1 MQLTSFM
8 AMMEDSNFT
17 DLHQL
22 QQKYSVVKTN
32 ELLSCL
38 NKYFYKKTDLKLNS
52 YWLVFMPAFAR
63 IDSRLFTLNFIN
75 RARNI
80 NMAVLFSD
88 IINACQQ
95 VPGII
100 KERHKQIP
108 WEGLHNLL
116 TSFSES
122 SDPSVK
128 LLLQKLINSDNVSLT
143 SKDKQRLAQL
153 LDSALLDMQT
163 DPFEPLIKMTV
174 LLAFVSLS
182 LEDEILS
189 LILAGLIAATFLI
202 GNQFPVNFVHSLF
215 IGNLQQTDFLP
226 IYSKQLKLIL
236 QNAKISKLMDI
247 IPLFNFIFT
256 SYQRISIDINS
267 ITPTLIRQTD
277 YDKEIL
283 PSHVSTAL
291 FTEKQMKLWYYVL
304 QHYQNRDFT
313 IQNLEKDFD
322 HAAYATVRSFVLTFV
337 EAGLLKG
344 EKYANKVKY
353 RITSA
358 DDNRN

>member
-1 MQLTSFM
+1 MCS
-8 AMMEDSNFT
+8 
-17 DLHQL
+17 
-22 QQKYSVVKTN
+22 
-32 ELLSCL
+32 
-38 NKYFYKKTDLKLNS
+38 
-52 YWLVFMPAFAR
+52 
-63 IDSRLFTLNFIN
+63 
-75 RARNI
+75 
-80 NMAVLFSD
+80 SD
-88 IINACQQ
+88 
-95 VPGII
+95 
-100 KERHKQIP
+100 
-108 WEGLHNLL
+108 LHNLL

-236 QNAKISKLMDI
+236 QKCK
-247 IPLFNFIFT
+247 
-256 SYQRISIDINS
+256 
-267 ITPTLIRQTD
+267 
-277 YDKEIL
+277 DK
-283 PSHVSTAL
+283 
-291 FTEKQMKLWYYVL
+291 
-304 QHYQNRDFT
+304 
-313 IQNLEKDFD
+313 
-322 HAAYATVRSFVLTFV
+322 
-337 EAGLLKG
+337 
-344 EKYANKVKY
+344 
-353 RITSA
+353 
-358 DDNRN
+358 